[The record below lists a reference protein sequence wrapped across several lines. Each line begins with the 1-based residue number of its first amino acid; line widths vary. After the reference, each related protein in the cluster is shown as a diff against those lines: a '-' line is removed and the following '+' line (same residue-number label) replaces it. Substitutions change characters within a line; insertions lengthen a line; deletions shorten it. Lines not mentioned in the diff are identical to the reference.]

1 MRRIWENH
9 DALIV
14 LLGIAALALVGVGA
28 ALVWGSLQEKPVN
41 CTTDIVFLSDP
52 TNPLRMFEALII
64 LEEEGVIST
73 VEEARESLESA
84 HYVFDPD
91 KDYEIEYWLF
101 FEGDQI
107 VQFNIGCPNDEETN
121 LEYEGVR

>member
-1 MRRIWENH
+1 M
-9 DALIV
+9 
-14 LLGIAALALVGVGA
+14 
-28 ALVWGSLQEKPVN
+28 S

-73 VEEARESLESA
+73 VEEAMESLESA

-91 KDYEIEYWLF
+91 EDYEIEYWLF

-107 VQFNIGCPNDEETN
+107 AQFNIGCPKDEETN